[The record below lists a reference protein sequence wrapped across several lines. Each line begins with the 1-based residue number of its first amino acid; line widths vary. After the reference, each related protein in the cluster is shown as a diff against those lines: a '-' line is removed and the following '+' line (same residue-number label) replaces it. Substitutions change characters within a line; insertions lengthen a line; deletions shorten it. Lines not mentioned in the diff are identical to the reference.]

1 VRKIISIVKWR
12 KKRSDEEKAMRE
24 FSAFSSDESYGGD

>member
-24 FSAFSSDESYGGD
+24 FSAFFSYESFGGD